1 MSVIVEPYKTAAIV
15 HVGKTLD
22 YSNAKAFKEACFAR
36 VESGV
41 RHFIL
46 DFSETGILD
55 STGLGAIFSLFRAT
69 SIHDGT
75 VVFASLT
82 SPVRMVIQ
90 ISKISRVF
98 TSFPSVE
105 EACNAVC

>member
-1 MSVIVEPYKTAAIV
+1 MSVIVEPYKKAAIV

-22 YSNAKAFKEACFAR
+22 YSNARAFKEACFAR
-36 VESGV
+36 VDSGV

-69 SIHDGT
+69 SVHDGT

-82 SPVRMVIQ
+82 TPVQMVIK
-90 ISKISRVF
+90 ISRISRVF
-98 TSFPSVE
+98 PSFSSVE
-105 EACNAVC
+105 AACNSLC